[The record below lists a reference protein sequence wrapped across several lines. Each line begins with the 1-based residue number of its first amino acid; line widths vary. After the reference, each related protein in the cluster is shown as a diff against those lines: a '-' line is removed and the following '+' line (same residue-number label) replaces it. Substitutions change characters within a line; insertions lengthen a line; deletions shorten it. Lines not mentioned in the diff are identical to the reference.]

1 MLGNVPIKRDL
12 KNNCYF
18 QKKTAYQVFV
28 GIFELAGG
36 PDVCIFRFF
45 YFFRFFFVFGL
56 SGIGSADG
64 SGRLNDISGTANSE
78 NLKKL
83 VQLGSKQN
91 LFTCQIVCSSSSE
104 TNEISV
110 PKRNTSFSVS
120 AMIKIGFKN
129 HGSLTYTVNYNFVV
143 KLLIN
148 HQTSHEFYHNC
159 LKKSQGTI
167 EHTGRL

>member
-12 KNNCYF
+12 KINCYF

-36 PDVCIFRFF
+36 PDVCIFRFFRFF

-91 LFTCQIVCSSSSE
+91 LFKWLIAVCSSSSE

-120 AMIKIGFKN
+120 AMIKIAFKN

-148 HQTSHEFYHNC
+148 Y
-159 LKKSQGTI
+159 
-167 EHTGRL
+167 